1 MEPFILTLIYF
12 LIAVAIILIGVV
24 VFELLTTKY
33 KDWDEILNA
42 NHAVALSVG
51 GKIVGISIVLAFS
64 IYNSGT
70 ILDTVIWGLVGILLQ
85 MVAYFLF
92 ELFTR
97 KFSVEEQLK
106 KGNISVAIISMCV
119 SIGLGFIIGASI
131 T

>member
-12 LIAVAIILIGVV
+12 LIAVAIILVGVV

-33 KDWDEILNA
+33 KDWDEILNG

>member
-12 LIAVAIILIGVV
+12 LIAVAIILVGVV

-33 KDWDEILNA
+33 KDWDEILNG

-85 MVAYFLF
+85 MVTYFLF